1 MVGMA
6 ALPSV
11 SSDGGLSRYL
21 TEIRKF
27 PFLEASEEASHA
39 RRWRDHGDR
48 EAAYHLVTSH
58 LWLAAKIA
66 MKYRRYGL
74 PLADLVSEANL
85 GLMQAIK
92 RFEPERGF
100 RLATYAMWWIRA
112 SVQEYILRSWSLVKL
127 GTTAAQ
133 KKLFFNLRK
142 LKNRLSALEDGD
154 LHPDQVNYISEQ
166 LKVSPSEV
174 IEMNGRLRGDASLN
188 VSISDEDTS
197 QEWQDRLADP
207 SPDSETLLA
216 DADDY
221 ERRKAALSEAFKVLS
236 ARERAILEGRMLT
249 DEPKTL
255 DDLAREYRVSR
266 ERIRQIEQ
274 RAFERLKAA
283 VRARLDNSL
292 LPATRK
298 RNQQEARQAERACSR
313 LDFGTR
319 PASIGG

>member
-1 MVGMA
+1 
-6 ALPSV
+6 
-11 SSDGGLSRYL
+11 
-21 TEIRKF
+21 
-27 PFLEASEEASHA
+27 
-39 RRWRDHGDR
+39 
-48 EAAYHLVTSH
+48 
-58 LWLAAKIA
+58 

-74 PLADLVSEANL
+74 PIADLVSEANL
-85 GLMQAIK
+85 GLMRAVK

-100 RLATYAMWWIRA
+100 RLATCAMWWIRA

-154 LHPDQVNYISEQ
+154 LHPDQVSYISEH

-221 ERRKAALSEAFKVLS
+221 ERRKAALSEALKLLS
-236 ARERAILEGRMLT
+236 ARERAILEARMLT

-274 RAFERLKAA
+274 RALERLKAA

-292 LPATRK
+292 PPATPAAQPTGGK
-298 RNQQEARQAERACSR
+298 ASRAS
-313 LDFGTR
+313 LLSTGF
-319 PASIGG
+319 